1 MFRRWLVRSPED
13 SDFKVSLKENDSDSI
28 HSIIFLNLIFHV
40 FKVIQF
46 WKKESDYIDL
56 INEGLL
62 YFTHFSAQTLGGS
75 GVFLLELTLSV
86 RVTAGGVYE
95 S

>member
-1 MFRRWLVRSPED
+1 MY
-13 SDFKVSLKENDSDSI
+13 KVCSETSI
-28 HSIIFLNLIFHV
+28 MIHC
-40 FKVIQF
+40 
-46 WKKESDYIDL
+46 
-56 INEGLL
+56 
-62 YFTHFSAQTLGGS
+62 YFTCHGLFLDRNSRDKRGAAVFHSFSAQTLGGS